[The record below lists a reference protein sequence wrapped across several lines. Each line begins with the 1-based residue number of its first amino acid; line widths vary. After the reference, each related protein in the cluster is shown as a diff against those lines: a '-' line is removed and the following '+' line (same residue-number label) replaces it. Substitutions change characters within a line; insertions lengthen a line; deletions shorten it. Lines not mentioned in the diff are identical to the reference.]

1 MDGANKRVLI
11 FEDNPS
17 LQAIM
22 RVYFQRRNFEAVV
35 LGDAVDAVKA
45 AADHGPALIVMDLIM
60 PGKSGIEA
68 CDDLRKAGVR
78 TPIIMLTSKDYA
90 DDKRRALEA
99 GANAYLTKPLNPR
112 ELDAAIAPLLGA

>member
-1 MDGANKRVLI
+1 MEGQKKRVLI

-17 LQAIM
+17 LQALL
-22 RVYFQRRNFEAVV
+22 RVYFQRRGFEPAIR
-35 LGDAVDAVKA
+35 GDAVDAVAA
-45 AADHGPALIVMDLIM
+45 AADHKPSLIVMDLIM

-68 CDDLRKAGVR
+68 CDDLRKAGVS

-99 GANAYLTKPLNPR
+99 GANAYLIKPLNPR
-112 ELDAAIAPLLGA
+112 ELDAAIAPLIGA